1 MSRIDWPKVIGWG
14 AILVGS
20 LVFWALVAR
29 GVAQDKPPADPW
41 CAPSS
46 EGWCNPTD
54 PAIVAP
60 YPPDMPPVVKL
71 RAQLAKERAAWRVE
85 RRALRAEIADLMDER
100 SGR

>member
-1 MSRIDWPKVIGWG
+1 MTGRLIAVLLALSIGAG
-14 AILVGS
+14 
-20 LVFWALVAR
+20 WA
-29 GVAQDKPPADPW
+29 VAQDKPPPDPW

-85 RRALRAEIADLMDER
+85 RRALRAEIVRLRE
-100 SGR
+100 GR

>member
-1 MSRIDWPKVIGWG
+1 MTRRLLAALLALSIGAG
-14 AILVGS
+14 
-20 LVFWALVAR
+20 WA
-29 GVAQDKPPADPW
+29 VAQDKPPADPW
-41 CAPSS
+41 CAPST

-85 RRALRAEIADLMDER
+85 RRALRAQIADLMDER